1 MHHDQIR
8 RLTERVLPRSWQAF
22 AIAIACVA
30 LGTLARL
37 AFAWSGA
44 SLPFATYFPAVLVTA
59 LLAGPIAGLLA
70 IALSVLIAW
79 WAFIGPAYAFTPLTA
94 GDFANICLFVLSSAL
109 TVWLADS
116 YRNALHQL
124 HANDRNNALMMRE
137 LEHRGKNTSAIVEAI
152 VRMTLQNHPKL
163 ADDIV
168 GRVRAVSSTNDLV
181 NQSGASKTT
190 LEAILR
196 KEFEPYGARRLVCDG
211 GNVELDAETARSLAL
226 VVHEMATNAVKHGA
240 LSSEAGRVSTAWSR
254 DGKVVRLEWKE
265 DGGPAI
271 AAPDAYGFGSKLITR
286 SLKTLSG
293 NIVAEFPPEGLRCSI
308 TFAVP

>member
-1 MHHDQIR
+1 LHHDQIR
-8 RLTERVLPRSWQAF
+8 RLTERVPPRSWQAF
-22 AIAIACVA
+22 AIAIGFVA
-30 LGTLARL
+30 LATMARL
-37 AFAWSGA
+37 AWSGA

-59 LLAGPIAGLLA
+59 LLAGPVAGLLA
-70 IALSVLIAW
+70 IALSVLLAW
-79 WAFIGPAYAFTPLTA
+79 WAFIGPAYGFTPLTA

-109 TVWLADS
+109 IVWLADS

-211 GNVELDAETARSLAL
+211 GNVEVDAETARSLAL
-226 VVHEMATNAVKHGA
+226 VVHEMVTNAVKHGA
-240 LSSEAGRVSTAWSR
+240 LANEAGQVTAAWSR
-254 DGKVVRLEWKE
+254 DGKSVRLEWKE
-265 DGGPAI
+265 TGGPPVV
-271 AAPDAYGFGSKLITR
+271 APDAYGFGSRLITR

-293 NIVAEFPPEGLRCSI
+293 NIVAEFPPEGLRCTI
-308 TFAVP
+308 TFAMP